1 MASTFYFGTRGYMRD
16 VRAPTINAGASSI
29 RWQSQKALYLSGGA
43 YIRSSVAS
51 HKEYDFSWT
60 LAPRAELRKMTDFA
74 MNQFGPPPFYW
85 LDPFAMDVN
94 LLPSYW
100 GSPFIAGY
108 DGPILDGQPLI
119 RPALTPTPGN
129 SYFYPIE
136 SAIFT
141 VGAVTTRP
149 SVWVPVAP
157 GYTIWVGA
165 HGAAG
170 TGGVV
175 VATPT
180 SGTVGT
186 GTAVNLTMLPVTSST
201 RVNQSFDGNTYNGV
215 LISLGGAGTV
225 TLSGIIV
232 QVFATGVTPP
242 LGDFPSGQGHS
253 GCTFENLP
261 TLVEYS
267 SGLDL
272 IGITAKLT
280 EINGWL

>member
-16 VRAPTINAGASSI
+16 VRAPSINAGASSI
-29 RWQSQKALYLSGGA
+29 RWVSQQVNYLNGGA
-43 YIRSSVAS
+43 YTKSSVAS
-51 HKEYDFSWT
+51 HKEYDFSWN
-60 LAPRAELRKMTDFA
+60 LAPRSELRKMTDFA

-100 GSPFIAGY
+100 GSPFMAGY
-108 DGPILDGQPLI
+108 DGPILDGQSLI
-119 RPALTPTPGN
+119 RPALTPTPAN
-129 SYFYPIE
+129 PYFYPVE

-141 VGAVTTRP
+141 IGAVTTRP
-149 SVWVPVAP
+149 SVWIPVAP
-157 GYTIWVGA
+157 GYTVWIGA
-165 HGAAG
+165 HGVAG

-180 SGTVGT
+180 TGVAGV

-201 RVNQSFDGNTYNGV
+201 RVNQSFDSNTYNGV
-215 LISLGGAGTV
+215 LVSLGGAGTV
-225 TLSGIIV
+225 TLSGLIV
-232 QVFATGVTPP
+232 EVFPTGVTPP
-242 LGDFPSGQGHS
+242 LGDFPSGQGNS
-253 GCTFENLP
+253 GCAFSNLP

-272 IGITAKLT
+272 IGITAKLI
-280 EINGWL
+280 EINAWL

>member
-16 VRAPTINAGASSI
+16 VRAPSINAGASNV
-29 RWQSQKALYLSGGA
+29 RWQAQTANYLSGGA
-43 YIRSSVAS
+43 YTRGSVAS
-51 HKEYDFSWT
+51 HKEYDFSWN
-60 LAPRAELRKMTDFA
+60 LAPRAELRKITDFA

-100 GSPFIAGY
+100 GAPFAAGY

-119 RPALTPTPGN
+119 RPGLTPTIANP
-129 SYFYPIE
+129 YFYPAE

-141 VGAVTTRP
+141 IGTVTTRP
-149 SVWVPVAP
+149 SVWIPVAP

-165 HGAAG
+165 HGVAG

-180 SGTVGT
+180 TGTVGT
-186 GTAVNLTMLPVTSST
+186 GTAVNLTMLPVTTST
-201 RVNQSFDGNTYNGV
+201 RVNQSFDGNTYNGI
-215 LISLGGAGTV
+215 LISLGGSGTV
-225 TLSGIIV
+225 TLSGLIV
-232 QVFATGVTPP
+232 EIFATGVTPP

-253 GCTFENLP
+253 GCTFLGLP

-272 IGITAKLT
+272 IGITAKLIET
-280 EINGWL
+280 NAWL